1 MDQGYVNNK
10 RGARDAVGVATVVLS
25 SLCIAFVPSSAKI
38 SMDEGASLMAL
49 LVSRCL
55 IGALLL
61 LPIVV
66 MQSPTLLIPRALLT
80 RTIIATFFS
89 VGMIGCLYS
98 AVQFVDVGLAVLIL

>member
-1 MDQGYVNNK
+1 MGQGYFNNA
-10 RGARDAVGVATVVLS
+10 RGPRESVGVATVVLS

-49 LVSRCL
+49 LLSRCL

-80 RTIIATFFS
+80 MTIIATLF
-89 VGMIGCLYS
+89 
-98 AVQFVDVGLAVLIL
+98 